1 MSAIRLLGSCAFLLL
16 AGSNLIKAEIPND
29 CADMLLSDPEQYFL
43 KDVVIYVRDIFIPG
57 DDYVFKN
64 VVGNTESC
72 KRFQAS
78 TRGKDKNNVFV
89 QGGSITLVIDAT
101 IAGEFART
109 AKVSNKDDPSNET
122 LTKVEGTFWI
132 KKNDYPEYFVK
143 VSNFKKTDI
152 KVPTATN

>member
-1 MSAIRLLGSCAFLLL
+1 MNAIGLVGSCAFLLL
-16 AGSNLIKAEIPND
+16 AGSNLIKAEIANE

-57 DDYVFKN
+57 DDYVFKDA
-64 VVGNTESC
+64 VGNTESC

-78 TRGKDKNNVFV
+78 TRGKNNNNDFV
-89 QGGSITLVIDAT
+89 QGGMITLVIDAT
-101 IAGEFART
+101 KAGEFART
-109 AKVSNKDDPSNET
+109 AKISNKDDPSNET

-143 VSNFKKTDI
+143 VLDFKKTVI
-152 KVPTATN
+152 KVPTATK

>member
-29 CADMLLSDPEQYFL
+29 CADMLLSDPDQYFL

-57 DDYVFKN
+57 EDYVFN
-64 VVGNTESC
+64 DAVGNAISC

-78 TRGKDKNNVFV
+78 TRGIDRNSDFV
-89 QGGSITLVIDAT
+89 QGGMISLIIDAT
-101 IAGEFART
+101 MAGEFART
-109 AKVSNKDDPSNET
+109 AKISNKDDPSNET
-122 LTKVEGTFWI
+122 LTKVQGTFWI
-132 KKNDYPEYFVK
+132 KKNDYPKYFVK

-152 KVPTATN
+152 KVPTAKN